1 MDQLTPTRC
10 NTHHGLP
17 CTLAPQAR
25 YSYCHGRWSPM
36 VTPTHTHP
44 TPACIHHP
52 PPPAENKN
60 KLFVTNTRSPSRQA
74 RARDKFVQQAI
85 EPRKERL
92 RPRLYGI
99 YKQRPATRP
108 RPPVKFVQRNSLPFK
123 PPKHVITIFRD
134 CTHGAVVACY
144 GMPFR

>member
-1 MDQLTPTRC
+1 M
-10 NTHHGLP
+10 GVGP
-17 CTLAPQAR
+17 CG
-25 YSYCHGRWSPM
+25 SSD
-36 VTPTHTHP
+36 HTHP

-134 CTHGAVVACY
+134 CRKTIYPNPDPLPLPPAPPKFNVGRQRGARLRVRIY
-144 GMPFR
+144 PNPQT